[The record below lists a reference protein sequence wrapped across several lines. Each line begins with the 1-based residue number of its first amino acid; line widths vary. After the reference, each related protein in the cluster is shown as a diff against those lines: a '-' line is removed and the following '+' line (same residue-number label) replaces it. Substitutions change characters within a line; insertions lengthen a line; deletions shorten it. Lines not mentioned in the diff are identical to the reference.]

1 MTAKRIL
8 VPTDF
13 SEFSVAALEQA
24 SMLAREHDA
33 SLLIVYVNALT
44 EDTTSAGVGTPS
56 LAFDREYLAEEM
68 RYFAPQDP
76 AVEYSQHIVVG
87 EPVTEIVAFSE
98 TRQVDM
104 IVMGTHGRSGLG
116 NLLIGSVAEG
126 VVRHASCPVLTVR
139 SAREVVA

>member
-33 SLLIVYVNALT
+33 SLLIVYVNALD
-44 EDTTSAGVGTPS
+44 EDAASLGFGTAGV
-56 LAFDREYLAEEM
+56 AFDQEYLAEEM

-76 AVEYSQHIVVG
+76 EVEYSQHIVVG